1 MKKCHILLLP
11 LIFYWILS
19 VAAAQ
24 AFQVSRRYSDDGL
37 LKTVG
42 PNIVLRGNPEQIFK
56 LTRWLDQIWLVPKGC
71 QTLQMISD
79 SGHELT
85 IRHAD
90 HAILSAGR
98 TAAPMTMNLIN
109 GIGADVDII
118 FDTRIGDGGSHKVFN
133 AENELIEY
141 TAVQNLYHELA
152 HAMHMMNGT
161 WCYFASERQAI
172 EEENIFRIQ
181 LARMRG
187 CTPAQ
192 RFRVKGVR
200 ISETPHL
207 AASPVQFIWP

>member
-42 PNIVLRGNPEQIFK
+42 PNIVLRGTPEQIFK
-56 LTRWLDQIWLVPKGC
+56 LTRWLDQIWLVPKGY
-71 QTLQMISD
+71 QTLQKISD

-98 TAAPMTMNLIN
+98 TAAPMTMDLIN
-109 GIGADVDII
+109 GVGAGVDII
-118 FDTRIGDGGSHKVFN
+118 FDTRIGDRGSHMVYNSKN
-133 AENELIEY
+133 KLIEY

-152 HAMHMMNGT
+152 HAMHMMNGS

-172 EEENIFRIQ
+172 QEENIFRSQ
-181 LARMRG
+181 LAGMLG
-187 CTPAQ
+187 SPPTQ
-192 RFRVKGVR
+192 RFRVKGIR
-200 ISETPHL
+200 IPEPRHMV
-207 AASPVQFIWP
+207 ASPEPFSWP

>member
-1 MKKCHILLLP
+1 MKTPRILVLP
-11 LIFYWILS
+11 LIVYWILS
-19 VAAAQ
+19 VAAAH

-42 PNIVLRGNPEQIFK
+42 PNIVLQGTPEQIIK
-56 LTRWLDQIWLVPKGC
+56 LTRWLDQIWLVPKGY
-71 QTLQMISD
+71 QTLQKISD

-98 TAAPMTMNLIN
+98 TAAPMTMDLIN
-109 GIGADVDII
+109 GVGAGVDII
-118 FDTRIGDGGSHKVFN
+118 FDTRIGDRGSHMVYN
-133 AENELIEY
+133 AQNDLIEY

-172 EEENIFRIQ
+172 QEENIFRRQ
-181 LARMRG
+181 LARMLG
-187 CTPAQ
+187 SAPTQ
-192 RFRVKGVR
+192 RFRVRGVR
-200 ISETPHL
+200 ISEPRL
-207 AASPVQFIWP
+207 VVAAPAPFIWP